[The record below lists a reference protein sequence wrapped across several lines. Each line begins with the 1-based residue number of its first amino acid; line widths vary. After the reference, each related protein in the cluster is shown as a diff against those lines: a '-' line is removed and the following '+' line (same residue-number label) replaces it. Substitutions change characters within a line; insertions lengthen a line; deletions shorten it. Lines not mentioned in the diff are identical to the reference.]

1 MEPGLRTEWEMR
13 ALRSPGSMELELT
26 VSCLLYTS
34 KTAKTGNP
42 WLTKVR
48 NTGNLFKGCRYFVHG
63 YVCCVVGH
71 IEASQIDNQENY
83 HDGFYDKGTGK
94 LEIRKDAGSLIFI
107 FLQIAAQDV
116 YKRQRQGCFPGNAV
130 WLQYAPMF

>member
-1 MEPGLRTEWEMR
+1 MITWLPALLRIVGRIINGIMNVNAIKECRLLCDFQMR
-13 ALRSPGSMELELT
+13 KVCYSEI
-26 VSCLLYTS
+26 
-34 KTAKTGNP
+34 NP

-107 FLQIAAQDV
+107 FLQIAAQFAG
-116 YKRQRQGCFPGNAV
+116 KI
-130 WLQYAPMF
+130 